1 MTETVN
7 LEQFISHAAAHGACV
22 GILGETTV
30 PLAPPKGFELRKIE
44 GSHTKT
50 RDALY
55 DAFAEAWH
63 FPPWFGRN
71 MDAFDD
77 VMRDLDNIVTT
88 ATGRPQASGYLTL
101 ITNAHLILAEQP
113 DLFSWFANTVPFYR
127 DYYRD
132 ELSPPAAF
140 GLLLSAPAAH
150 ADDVRERWQSVG
162 VQVAQVNVSA

>member
-1 MTETVN
+1 MN
-7 LEQFISHAAAHGACV
+7 LAEFVLGAVGHEACV
-22 GILGETTV
+22 GVHGPKPSALV
-30 PLAPPKGFELRKIE
+30 APAGFELRKIE
-44 GSHTKT
+44 GLHTTT

-77 VMRDLDNIVTT
+77 VMRDLDNMVTT
-88 ATGRPQASGYLTL
+88 ATGRPQAPGYLTL

-113 DLFSWFANTVPFYR
+113 DLFSWFANTMPFYR

-132 ELSPPAAF
+132 ELRPPAAF
-140 GLLLSAPAAH
+140 GLLLSIPAAH
-150 ADDVRERWQSVG
+150 VNEIRERWQSAGIDV
-162 VQVAQVNVSA
+162 VTVTV